1 MDLVTGGAGFIGSH
15 LVEELVRRGR
25 AVRVFDDFSTGRLE
39 NLDACGEGVEVVNG
53 DILDLPALRGAMRDV
68 ERVFHQAA
76 LGSVPRSI
84 DDPAGTNRVNV
95 EGSLNVLRAARDA
108 GVRRLVFAS
117 SSSVYGD
124 GGAPV
129 QHEELRTSPISPYAV
144 SKLAAE
150 QYCRVFTRV
159 YGLPTVALRYFNVFG
174 PRQDPSS
181 QYAAVVARFVQRAV
195 DGDSL
200 AVHGDGLQSRD
211 FTYVKNVVLAN
222 ILAAETETG
231 VGEAYNIACG
241 ARHSV
246 LDIARIV
253 AEYLRPRGIEVTWHH
268 APGRA
273 GDVRDSLASI
283 ERAQAKLGYAVVVP
297 FAEGLRTT
305 VDAALALADAR
316 R

>member
-15 LVEELVRRGR
+15 LVDELVRRGR
-25 AVRVFDDFSTGRLE
+25 RVRVLDNFSSGRLE
-39 NLDACGEGVEVVNG
+39 NLGACGEGVEVVEG
-53 DILDLPALRGAMRDV
+53 DILDLAAVRGAMRDV

-84 DDPAGTNRVNV
+84 DDPAGTNRANV
-95 EGSLNVLRAARDA
+95 EGTLNVLRAARDA
-108 GVRRLVFAS
+108 GVQRLVYAS

-129 QHEELRTSPISPYAV
+129 QREDLPTSPISPYAV

-150 QYCRVFTRV
+150 QYCRVFTKV
-159 YGLPTVALRYFNVFG
+159 YGLPAVALRYFNVFG

-181 QYAAVVARFVQRAV
+181 QYAAVVAKFVQSAV
-195 DGDSL
+195 DGESL
-200 AVHGDGLQSRD
+200 EVHGDGLQSRD

-222 ILAAETETG
+222 CLAAESDAA
-231 VGEAYNIACG
+231 VGEAFNIACG

-246 LDIARIV
+246 LDIAQTL
-253 AEYLRPRGIEVTWHH
+253 ADFLEPRGIPVRWHH
-268 APGRA
+268 ATARA

-283 ERAQAKLGYAVVVP
+283 DKARSRLGYTATVP
-297 FAEGLRTT
+297 FAEGLRHT
-305 VDAALALADAR
+305 VEAALSLAVAR

>member
-1 MDLVTGGAGFIGSH
+1 
-15 LVEELVRRGR
+15 
-25 AVRVFDDFSTGRLE
+25 
-39 NLDACGEGVEVVNG
+39 
-53 DILDLPALRGAMRDV
+53 
-68 ERVFHQAA
+68 VFHQAA

-84 DDPAGTNRVNV
+84 DDPAGTNQVNV
-95 EGSLNVLRAARDA
+95 EGTLNVLRVARDA

-129 QHEELRTSPISPYAV
+129 QQEELPTSPISPYAV

-150 QYCRVFTRV
+150 QYCRVFTKV
-159 YGLPTVALRYFNVFG
+159 YGLPTVSLRYFNVFG

-181 QYAAVVARFVQRAV
+181 QYAAVVARFVQRAA
-195 DGDSL
+195 DGQSL
-200 AVHGDGLQSRD
+200 EVHGDGLQSRD

-231 VGEAYNIACG
+231 IGEAYNIACG
-241 ARHSV
+241 GRHSV

-253 AEYLRPRGIEVTWHH
+253 ADSLRPRGIDVTWHH
-268 APGRA
+268 VPART

-283 ERAQAKLGYAVVVP
+283 ERAKARLGYTVAVP
-297 FAEGLRTT
+297 FAEGLRQT
-305 VDAALALADAR
+305 VDAALALAGAR

>member
-15 LVEELVRRGR
+15 LVDELVRRGR
-25 AVRVFDDFSTGRLE
+25 KVRVFDNFSTGRLE
-39 NLDACGEGVEVVNG
+39 NLAGVAEHVEVVDG
-53 DILDLPALRGAMRDV
+53 DILDLPALRGAMSDV
-68 ERVFHQAA
+68 ERVFHEAA

-95 EGSLNVLRAARDA
+95 EGTLNVLRAARDA

-129 QHEELRTSPISPYAV
+129 QHEELRASPISPYAV

-150 QYCRVFTRV
+150 QYCRVFTKV
-159 YGLPTVALRYFNVFG
+159 YGLPTVSLRYFNVFG

-181 QYAAVVARFVQRAV
+181 QYAAVVARFVRRAV
-195 DGDSL
+195 EGERL
-200 AVHGDGLQSRD
+200 EVHGDGLQSRD

-222 ILAAETETG
+222 LLAAETDTG
-231 VGEAYNIACG
+231 IGEACNIACG
-241 ARHSV
+241 GRHSV
-246 LDIARIV
+246 LDIARTV
-253 AEYLRPRGIEVTWHH
+253 ADYLRPRGIAVKWDHVP
-268 APGRA
+268 ARA

-283 ERAQAKLGYAVVVP
+283 DRAQAMLGYTVAVP
-297 FAEGLRTT
+297 FAEGLGHT
-305 VDAALALADAR
+305 VEAALALADTR

>member
-15 LVEELVRRGR
+15 LVDELVRRGR
-25 AVRVFDDFSTGRLE
+25 TVRVFDNFSTGRLE
-39 NLDACGEGVEVVNG
+39 NLAGCGAQVEVVDG
-53 DILDLPALRGAMRDV
+53 DLLDLIAVRGAMRDV

-84 DDPAGTNRVNV
+84 DDPAGTNKVNV
-95 EGSLNVLRAARDA
+95 EGTLNVLRAARDA
-108 GVRRLVFAS
+108 GVRRVVFAS

-129 QHEELRTSPISPYAV
+129 QREDLPTSPISPYAV

-150 QYCRVFTRV
+150 QYCRVFTKV

-174 PRQDPSS
+174 PRQDPAS

-195 DGDSL
+195 DGESL
-200 AVHGDGLQSRD
+200 EVHGDGGQSRD

-222 ILAAETETG
+222 CLAAETETG
-231 VGEAYNIACG
+231 IGEAFNIACG
-241 ARHSV
+241 GRHSV
-246 LDIARIV
+246 LDIAQIV
-253 AEYLRPRGIEVTWHH
+253 ADYLRPRGIDVRWHH
-268 APGRA
+268 VPART
-273 GDVRDSLASI
+273 GDVRDSLAAI
-283 ERAQAKLGYAVVVP
+283 DKAREKLGYAVAVP
-297 FAEGLRTT
+297 FAEGLQHT
-305 VDAALALADAR
+305 VEAALALAVAR